1 MSLDTNDNN
10 SAAKVRMAK
19 DLEIKVYPYITNY
32 AYREIFEDFYDSID
46 TTQFNLIDGASS
58 L

>member
-10 SAAKVRMAK
+10 SAATA
-19 DLEIKVYPYITNY
+19 KVYPYITNY
-32 AYREIFEDFYDSID
+32 AYREIFEDFYDLID

>member
-1 MSLDTNDNN
+1 M
-10 SAAKVRMAK
+10 VK

-32 AYREIFEDFYDSID
+32 AYREIFEEFYDLID
-46 TTQFNLIDGASS
+46 TTQFNLIDGASGIVINLKKSKSVS

>member
-10 SAAKVRMAK
+10 STATVRMVK
-19 DLEIKVYPYITNY
+19 DLDIKVYPYITNY
-32 AYREIFEDFYDSID
+32 AYREIFGEFYDLID